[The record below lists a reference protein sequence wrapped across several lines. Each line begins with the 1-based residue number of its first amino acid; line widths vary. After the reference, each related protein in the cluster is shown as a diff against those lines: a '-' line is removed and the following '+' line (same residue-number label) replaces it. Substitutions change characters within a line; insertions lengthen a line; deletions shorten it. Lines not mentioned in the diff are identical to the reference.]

1 MCKISIL
8 KRMSFVLGRQ
18 TLLRLV
24 SLKMASMLA
33 LVTCVSSCDNDFE
46 KREDILAR
54 KEQREKELVMIKKKA
69 WLRQQ
74 ATETKVRADC
84 DQVAALRQ
92 ALEQALLRQQTAEA
106 ELRKAR
112 QQVGLAQALGPT
124 RPRQTAEAELGA
136 VRQQVALEQAMRQ
149 ARLRQQTTEAELR
162 TARQQVAVREQALRQ
177 AAVREQALRQ
187 AVVREQALRQVAF
200 REQALR
206 QVAFREQVL
215 RPIDVAAP
223 WKLSAEDA
231 FAVDETECLL
241 CSVPGSFLMYGTCRC
256 PNQRCATK
264 ICKNCYWASIA
275 SNQTH
280 CAFCRLSRLR

>member
-1 MCKISIL
+1 MFKVSVL

-18 TLLRLV
+18 TLLRLF
-24 SLKMASMLA
+24 SLKMASILA

-46 KREDILAR
+46 KLEEILAR
-54 KEQREKELVMIKKKA
+54 KEKREKELVMIKKKA

-74 ATETKVRADC
+74 ATETEVRADC
-84 DQVAALRQ
+84 DQVAAL
-92 ALEQALLRQQTAEA
+92 EQALRQARLRQQTTEA
-106 ELRKAR
+106 ELRTAR

-136 VRQQVALEQAMRQ
+136 VRQQVALEQALRQ
-149 ARLRQQTTEAELR
+149 ARLRQQTTDVELR
-162 TARQQVAVREQALRQ
+162 TARQQAAFREQALRQAAFREQALRQ
-177 AAVREQALRQ
+177 AAVQEQALRQ
-187 AVVREQALRQVAF
+187 AV
-200 REQALR
+200 
-206 QVAFREQVL
+206 FREQVL

-231 FAVDETECLL
+231 FSVDETECLL